1 MDKENLKSIYYANK
15 EIERLKRRIEELE
28 TAVMSVTSI
37 NDGMPKNNNKISYI
51 LEDLIDTKE
60 LLRIE
65 MQRLLMNKDTA
76 EKYIASIPD
85 TLVRLVLAYR
95 YIDNLSWN
103 QVAAHIGG
111 GNTAD
116 SCRKIAERFLT
127 LSSKKSP
134 TSKAGD
140 ELRPTLDKVMDTCYT
155 KISRNK
161 RKVDI

>member
-28 TAVMSVTSI
+28 TAVMNITAI

-51 LEDLIDTKE
+51 LEDLIDLKE

-65 MQRLLMNKDTA
+65 MQRLLINKDMA
-76 EKYIASIPD
+76 ERYIASIPD
-85 TLVRLVLAYR
+85 SLARLVLGYR

-116 SCRKIAERFLT
+116 SCRKIAERFL
-127 LSSKKSP
+127 KK
-134 TSKAGD
+134 
-140 ELRPTLDKVMDTCYT
+140 
-155 KISRNK
+155 
-161 RKVDI
+161 